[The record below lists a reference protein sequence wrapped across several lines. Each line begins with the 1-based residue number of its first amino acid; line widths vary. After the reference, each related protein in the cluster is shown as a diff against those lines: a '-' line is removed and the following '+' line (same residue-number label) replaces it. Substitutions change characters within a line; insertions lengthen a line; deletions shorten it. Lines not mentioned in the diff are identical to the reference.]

1 MMSINRKLLML
12 LSALLVLFVASIACN
27 LPFSSDDDTPTLEP
41 IPVSE
46 NAVQQLEQ
54 NLQNSLASVAGGET
68 VTLIVDQ
75 IQLTSLL
82 ATQIQYDPESPL
94 TDVQVYLLDDQAQFR
109 AKLQQSGISIP
120 VVMDLTL
127 YASDAGTIAY
137 DVVEAKL
144 GPLPMPDNILQQF
157 TLGLDNALLSPES
170 QLSEIFIEDLAI
182 TPGQMTLTGRSR

>member
-1 MMSINRKLLML
+1 MYINRKLLML

-127 YASDAGTIAY
+127 YTSDAGTIAY